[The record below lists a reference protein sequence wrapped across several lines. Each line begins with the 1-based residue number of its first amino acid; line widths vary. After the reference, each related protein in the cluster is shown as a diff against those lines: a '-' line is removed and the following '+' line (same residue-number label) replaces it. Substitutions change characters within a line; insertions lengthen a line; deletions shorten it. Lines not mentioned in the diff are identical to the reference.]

1 MKMEIHSGWQIFH
14 TKQRGGRQLGLA
26 LTVRDA
32 TCGGSAMRM
41 KTL

>member
-1 MKMEIHSGWQIFH
+1 MNMEKHFGWQIFQ

-26 LTVRDA
+26 LTLRDA